1 VLLDDLNEGTKPGQ
15 SSVFSGSNGSAD
27 YDASSYNADMKKFRQ
42 VALNSQEFGSN
53 ELGTSSNES
62 PVTGPSGIH
71 RNSESNY

>member
-1 VLLDDLNEGTKPGQ
+1 
-15 SSVFSGSNGSAD
+15 
-27 YDASSYNADMKKFRQ
+27 MKKFRQ